1 MSMTCRLSINDLR
14 LWANLGNSVEEQAN
28 PQPISIYIQLSFLSK
43 PLACTTDNLNDSVCY
58 AEIVEL
64 IRTIIQNKTFNL
76 LEHLTDYLDTEIYRY
91 LEKIYPNVKLK
102 IIVTKLSPPVPS
114 IFGGVSF
121 ELERKV

>member
-1 MSMTCRLSINDLR
+1 MTCRLSINDLR